1 MCMQD
6 KPENL
11 KAVVKAI
18 KEDFGISLVY
28 CWHALHAY
36 WNGVAPAAKDTSQYG
51 SQTIFPV
58 PTAGIVMTLIT
69 V

>member
-1 MCMQD
+1 MQG

-18 KEDFGISLVY
+18 KEEFGISLVY

-36 WNGVAPAAKDTSQYG
+36 WNGVAPAAKDTNQYG
-51 SQTIFPV
+51 SQTIFPI
-58 PTAGIVMTLIT
+58 PTAGIVVIFNATQ
-69 V
+69 